1 MNSARSPS
9 DPPASGGRS
18 SAEHIRDA
26 ALSKFAAQGTAS
38 TSLRAVAA
46 AAGVS
51 LGRVQHHFGTKARL
65 IQAVDEYVL
74 AVLREQLPR
83 SIPPPSA
90 DPIGDFGNHVLGLI
104 ADYPDVLDYFARA
117 LVEGSEFGSVVFDD
131 LVSRGEAR
139 WVKLKQEQIARPD
152 IDVTWAAINPIILTM
167 GVILMRTQI
176 ERQLPESLTSPTQ
189 LQRWGRAVGI
199 LMRYGQLR
207 RPPSDNNS
215 AD

>member
-1 MNSARSPS
+1 VPS
-9 DPPASGGRS
+9 DSPANGGRS

-26 ALSKFAAQGTAS
+26 ALSKFAAQGTET
-38 TSLRAVAA
+38 TSLRAIAA

-65 IQAVDEYVL
+65 IQAVDDYVL
-74 AVLREQLPR
+74 TVLRQQLPE

-90 DPIGDFGNHVLGLI
+90 DPVGEFGNHVLRLI
-104 ADYPDVLDYFARA
+104 SEYPEVLDYLARV
-117 LVEGSEFGSVVFDD
+117 LIEGNEFGAVVFDD

-139 WVKLKQEQIARPD
+139 WEKLKLQQVARPD
-152 IDVTWAAINPIILTM
+152 IDVTWAAINPVILTM
-167 GVILMRTQI
+167 GAILLRTQI
-176 ERQLPESLTSPTQ
+176 ERHLPEPLTSPTQ
-189 LQRWGRAVGI
+189 LERWGRAVSI

-207 RPPSDNNS
+207 RPPNEHDG